1 MSWKDA
7 IKKEEEKPKG
17 TWPMGT
23 SSQQK
28 KEFGEVML
36 DEYGRDADERGELS
50 PSGDEKKKKE
60 LLDYIKE
67 IESKTT
73 YVKKA
78 LEQSN
83 TENLHRVLRG
93 GGTYFKRRFQHIKEI
108 SEDVIEILDDKEWY
122 E

>member
-1 MSWKDA
+1 MTWKDA

-23 SSQQK
+23 LSQQK
-28 KEFGEVML
+28 S
-36 DEYGRDADERGELS
+36 RDADERGELS

-73 YVKKA
+73 YVKEA
-78 LEQSN
+78 LEQSD
-83 TENLHRVLRG
+83 TENLHRVLRV
-93 GGTYFKRRFQHIKEI
+93 GGTHFQRQFNHIKEI